1 MMATS
6 ANNYPME
13 ISVAIVVMCLL
24 VIAIL
29 WLPDIL
35 GKD

>member
-1 MMATS
+1 MATS
-6 ANNYPME
+6 TSNYPME

-35 GKD
+35 SKD